1 MEIPKTHLVEAHQLL
16 EQFLSN
22 EANLKSIEQGGD
34 MLVDAIKN
42 GNRIYACGNGGSMCD
57 AMHFAEEMVGK
68 FRNERRALPAVAI
81 SDSGYLSCASNDI
94 GYEYVFSRYLE
105 AFAQPG
111 DVLLGISTS
120 GNSRNI
126 LNAIEVASKNNVKV
140 IGLTGKD
147 GGEMAELS
155 DIEVRAPNS
164 QYADRAQELH
174 IKIIHIFIDYV
185 EQKLGMVPQ
194 T

>member
-1 MEIPKTHLVEAHQLL
+1 MEIPKTHLLEAHQLL

-22 EANLKSIEQGGD
+22 EVNLKSIEQAGD
-34 MLVDAIKN
+34 MLIDAIQN

-68 FRNERRALPAVAI
+68 FRNERSALPAVAI
-81 SDSGYLSCASNDI
+81 SDPGYLSCASNDF

-126 LNAIEVASKNNVKV
+126 LNAIEVANKNNVKV

-147 GGEMAELS
+147 GGEMAKFS

-164 QYADRAQELH
+164 QYADRAQEIH